1 MKTADLNYLGIQK
14 DEVPV
19 NLNKIR
25 LIEEALSQ
33 QEGHLTDT
41 GALSVLTGKYTG
53 RSPDDRYIV
62 DNDASQ
68 DVDEWGKVNVPISQK
83 TFDRLYNKVIRY
95 LEDRKIYVYD
105 GWAGADEEFRL
116 PLRVVTEAA
125 YQNLFVNNLFIT
137 PPIDEEID
145 PEFTVIAAP
154 FYKCDPEIDGVHSE
168 AAIIIDFKK
177 KVILVAGS
185 QY

>member
-68 DVDEWGKVNVPISQK
+68 DVVEWGKVNVPISQK

-105 GWAGADEEFRL
+105 
-116 PLRVVTEAA
+116 
-125 YQNLFVNNLFIT
+125 
-137 PPIDEEID
+137 
-145 PEFTVIAAP
+145 
-154 FYKCDPEIDGVHSE
+154 
-168 AAIIIDFKK
+168 
-177 KVILVAGS
+177 
-185 QY
+185 

>member
-41 GALSVLTGKYTG
+41 GALSVLTGKDTG

-68 DVDEWGKVNVPISQK
+68 DVVEWGKVNVPISQK

-125 YQNLFVNNLFIT
+125 YQNLFVNNPDSVHFSYLRFLENRLRETFGFEGT
-137 PPIDEEID
+137 PLHLI
-145 PEFTVIAAP
+145 FRG
-154 FYKCDPEIDGVHSE
+154 KKDG
-168 AAIIIDFKK
+168 DDR
-177 KVILVAGS
+177 
-185 QY
+185 